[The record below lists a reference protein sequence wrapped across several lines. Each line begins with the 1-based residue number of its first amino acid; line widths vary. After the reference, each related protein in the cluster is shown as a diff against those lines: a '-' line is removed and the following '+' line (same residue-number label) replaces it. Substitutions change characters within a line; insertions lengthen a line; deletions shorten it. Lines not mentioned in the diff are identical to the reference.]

1 MNSPASLVEEGY
13 IALIQRFAK
22 FIPDTQLLLEN
33 LKIRK
38 NSTEVSLDEQE
49 VFQHLC
55 DYKNECSFYLSKTSE
70 MNVYESVAFIS
81 FVVKGMDI
89 RKGLFLV

>member
-22 FIPDTQLLLEN
+22 IIPDAQLLLEN

-38 NSTEVSLDEQE
+38 NSTEASLDEQE

-55 DYKNECSFYLSKTSE
+55 NYKNEFSFFYQKLQK
-70 MNVYESVAFIS
+70 
-81 FVVKGMDI
+81 
-89 RKGLFLV
+89 